1 MPSDQMNDYDVA
13 DYDVVVAGGGSAG
26 IAAAVGAAQAGA
38 RTLLLERGPCLGGAS
53 TLRNVLTYGGLYT
66 RDERRQ
72 VVFGV
77 AEQVLA
83 GLRAR
88 DAVTEPQRFN
98 AVAVLFDPEALKVVL
113 DQVCARAGVTVRL
126 GTTVFTA
133 DREQDRVGRVQIIDH
148 AGMRDVCAGAYV
160 DASGEAD
167 LAAASGAGVRYGNDG
182 RVQSGTLGVRFG
194 GVPISVQLDRAGLAD
209 AVQAVKDSGALPA
222 AASSSGLV
230 ARLPI
235 SGDIIAYLADEGFDA
250 LDASDTSRAEA
261 SARAQ
266 AQGYLQALRTLPG
279 CGDAF
284 IASTGPELGSRE
296 SRHVLAR
303 RAITQDEV
311 LNPRPSPDAVAI
323 GAWPI
328 EYHPGPGQPSQWRF
342 LGPPG
347 FFGIHLDT
355 LRSVNTPNLWAAGR
369 TVDGDRG
376 AGASVRVMGTAF
388 ATGHAAGIGAAQSAL
403 TGTVTV
409 HDVRAELQR
418 QDARLPDAGA
428 WPQSNP
434 PRQRP
439 QSPLTG

>member
-1 MPSDQMNDYDVA
+1 MPGADNNVA

-26 IAAAVGAAQAGA
+26 VAAAVGAAQAGA

-66 RDERRQ
+66 RDDHRQ

-83 GLRAR
+83 GLHAR
-88 DAVTEPQRFN
+88 DAVTGPQRFT

-113 DQVCARAGVTVRL
+113 DQVCARAGVTVLL
-126 GTTVFTA
+126 GTTLFAA
-133 DREQDRVGRVQIIDH
+133 DRENDRIGRVRILDH
-148 AGMRDVCAGAYV
+148 AGVRDVRAAVYV

-167 LAAASGAGVRYGNDG
+167 LAAVAGAGVRYGNHG

-194 GVPISVQLDRAGLAD
+194 GVPTSVEVDRARFHD
-209 AVQAVKDSGALPA
+209 AVQAAKDSGALPA
-222 AASSSGLV
+222 AASSAGLM
-230 ARLPI
+230 ARLPV
-235 SGDIIAYLADEGFDA
+235 SGDVIAYLADEGFDA
-250 LDASDTSRAEA
+250 LDAGDTSRAEA

-266 AQGYLQALRTLPG
+266 AQGYLHALQALPG
-279 CGDAF
+279 CGGAF
-284 IASTGPELGSRE
+284 IATTGPELGSRE

-303 RAITQDEV
+303 RPITEDEV
-311 LNPRPSPDAVAI
+311 LNPRPSPHAVAI

-328 EYHPGPGQPSQWRF
+328 EYHPAPGQPSQWRF

-355 LRSVNTPNLWAAGR
+355 LRSADTANLWAAGR
-369 TVDGDRG
+369 TVDGDMG

-388 ATGHAAGIGAAQSAL
+388 ATGHAAGVGAATSAL
-403 TGTVTV
+403 SGRVRAD
-409 HDVRAELQR
+409 DVRAELQR
-418 QDARLPDAGA
+418 QDARLPEASA
-428 WPQSNP
+428 WQP
-434 PRQRP
+434 
-439 QSPLTG
+439 